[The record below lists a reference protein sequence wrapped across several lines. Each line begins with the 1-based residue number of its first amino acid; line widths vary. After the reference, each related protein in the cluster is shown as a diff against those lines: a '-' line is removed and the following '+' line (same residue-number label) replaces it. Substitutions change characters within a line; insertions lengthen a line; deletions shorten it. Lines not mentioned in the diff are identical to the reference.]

1 MKFSTSSALLLS
13 FLLLASMMVEP
24 VQSTEIRIRENK
36 DKVRIISSCPITI
49 AAAAFIFTQQCTLN
63 VERAPTRNK
72 QLTTISNYATT
83 AHPSS
88 FIIMIYS
95 SFNGI
100 GPHTKNER
108 TNRDKVSTVLYR
120 HCQQPVSFSN
130 GGIDSKNIEMTP
142 QNRYSTST
150 QTCGT
155 CRAREQ

>member
-49 AAAAFIFTQQCTLN
+49 AAAALIFTQQCTLN
-63 VERAPTRNK
+63 VERVPTRNK

-100 GPHTKNER
+100 GPHTQNEPTNER
-108 TNRDKVSTVLYR
+108 INPKKFIWIPR
-120 HCQQPVSFSN
+120 
-130 GGIDSKNIEMTP
+130 
-142 QNRYSTST
+142 TSSMI
-150 QTCGT
+150 CLF
-155 CRAREQ
+155 AAP

>member
-1 MKFSTSSALLLS
+1 MKFSTSSALLVS

-49 AAAAFIFTQQCTLN
+49 AAAALIFTQQCTLN
-63 VERAPTRNK
+63 VERVHRSTRNK

-100 GPHTKNER
+100 VPHTQNEPTNER
-108 TNRDKVSTVLYR
+108 TN
-120 HCQQPVSFSN
+120 Q
-130 GGIDSKNIEMTP
+130 SKTNI
-142 QNRYSTST
+142 RYICIPRTSSMI
-150 QTCGT
+150 CLF
-155 CRAREQ
+155 AVP